1 MCGPLRTAVKFRAHD
16 SRPRDLTKIDM
27 RGDGLGPRRGRYSMT
42 SKDNFEFAHKHRR
55 NVAWMSQNTNALPVH
70 PSILDAIRTS
80 ADEREFN
87 LYPRK
92 AGISGLS
99 EAIKA
104 DLGLDDAVD
113 MILTNGGIEGEY
125 IATRA
130 LLKAGDEVL
139 STDPAFLPIHDQ
151 VDMAGA
157 HAIEADIYRAP
168 YVLTPE
174 RALESV
180 TPATKVLLVIDP
192 NNPLGSGYSRA
203 QIKGLAEI
211 ARDRGL
217 WLIDDITYRDFN
229 VDHVLATDFYPEKT
243 LLSYS
248 FSKAPGLAG
257 MRIGAILGP
266 AAAIQSL
273 RKYDT
278 NVLGVNVLAQRAALA
293 ARRTKKAWL
302 PGGRKTSERR
312 QETIPS
318 AVAKVDGA
326 SLPVYP
332 SKANMFV
339 IDLAPTGVNPEA
351 VEERLL
357 LDHLVHTRAG
367 WYLSK
372 KHGGKFL
379 RVSFT
384 VSDADCARFAQA
396 FPAVMDKL
404 AA

>member
-1 MCGPLRTAVKFRAHD
+1 
-16 SRPRDLTKIDM
+16 
-27 RGDGLGPRRGRYSMT
+27 MT
-42 SKDNFEFAHKHRR
+42 SKDNFEFAHEHRKE
-55 NVAWMSQNTNALPVH
+55 VAWMSQNTNTLPVH
-70 PSILDAIRTS
+70 AAILDAIRRS
-80 ADEREFN
+80 ADDREFN

-92 AGISGLS
+92 AGVFGLP
-99 EAIKA
+99 EAIQT
-104 DLGLDDAVD
+104 DLGLDEAD

-130 LLKAGDEVL
+130 LLKAGDEAL

-151 VDMAGA
+151 VAMAGA
-157 HAIEADIYRAP
+157 HAVEADIYRKP

-174 RALESV
+174 LALESL
-180 TPATKVLLVIDP
+180 TPATKMLLVIDP
-192 NNPLGSGYSRA
+192 NNPLGSGYSRS

-211 ARDRGL
+211 AKDHGL

-229 VDHVLATDFYPEKT
+229 ADHVLASEIYPEKT
-243 LLSYS
+243 LMAYS

-257 MRIGAILGP
+257 LRIGAIIGP
-266 AAAIQSL
+266 PEAIKAL
-273 RKYDT
+273 RRFDT

-293 ARRTKKAWL
+293 ALRSKKEWL
-302 PGGRKTSERR
+302 PEIRRICRKN
-312 QETIPS
+312 QETIRHT
-318 AVAKVDGA
+318 VAKVNGA
-326 SLPVYP
+326 ALPIFP

-339 IDLAPTGVNPEA
+339 IDLAPTGVNPEV

-367 WYLSK
+367 SYLSK

-384 VSDADCARFAQA
+384 VSEADCRRFADS
-396 FPAVMDKL
+396 FPIVMEKL
-404 AA
+404 SG

>member
-1 MCGPLRTAVKFRAHD
+1 
-16 SRPRDLTKIDM
+16 
-27 RGDGLGPRRGRYSMT
+27 MT
-42 SKDNFEFAHKHRR
+42 SKDNFEFAHEHRR
-55 NVAWMSQNTNALPVH
+55 EVAWMSQNTNTLPVH
-70 PSILDAIRTS
+70 PSILEAIRTS

-92 AGISGLS
+92 AGIAGLA
-99 EAIKA
+99 EAIKE
-104 DLGLDDAVD
+104 DLGLDDAD

-130 LLKAGDEVL
+130 LLKAGDEAL

-151 VDMAGA
+151 VAMTGA
-157 HAIEADIYRAP
+157 HAVEVDIYRKP
-168 YVLTPE
+168 YVLTPDL
-174 RALESV
+174 ALESI
-180 TPATKVLLVIDP
+180 TPATKMLLVIDP
-192 NNPLGSGYSRA
+192 NNPLGSGYSRS
-203 QIKGLAEI
+203 QIKGLADI
-211 ARDRGL
+211 ARDHGL

-229 VDHVLATDFYPEKT
+229 ADHVLATEFYPEKT
-243 LLSYS
+243 LMAYS

-257 MRIGAILGP
+257 LRIGAIIGP
-266 AAAIQSL
+266 PDAIKSL
-273 RKYDT
+273 RRFDT

-293 ARRTKKAWL
+293 ALRSKNAWL
-302 PGGRKTSERR
+302 PGVRR
-312 QETIPS
+312 ICGKNQETIRH

-339 IDLAPTGVNPEA
+339 IDVASTGVNPEV

-357 LDHLVHTRAG
+357 FDHLVHTRAG
-367 WYLSK
+367 SYLSK
-372 KHGGKFL
+372 KHGGRFL

-384 VSDADCARFAQA
+384 VSEADCKRFADS

-404 AA
+404 AT

>member
-1 MCGPLRTAVKFRAHD
+1 MPSSSADSPLQTA
-16 SRPRDLTKIDM
+16 TDM
-27 RGDGLGPRRGRYSMT
+27 RRKRLVRSRVEGTLMT
-42 SKDNFEFAHKHRR
+42 SKDNFEFAHEHRKE
-55 NVAWMSQNTNALPVH
+55 VAWMSQNTNTLPVH
-70 PSILDAIRTS
+70 PAILDAIRRS
-80 ADEREFN
+80 ADDREFN

-92 AGISGLS
+92 AGVFGLS
-99 EAIKA
+99 EAIRA
-104 DLGLDDAVD
+104 DLGLDEAD

-130 LLKAGDEVL
+130 LLKAGDEAL

-151 VDMAGA
+151 VAMTGA
-157 HAIEADIYRAP
+157 HAIEVDIYRKP
-168 YVLTPE
+168 YVLTPDL
-174 RALESV
+174 ALYS
-180 TPATKVLLVIDP
+180 TPPATKMLLAIDP
-192 NNPLGSGYSRA
+192 NNPLGSGYSPS
-203 QIKGLAEI
+203 QIKGLADI
-211 ARDRGL
+211 AKDHGL

-229 VDHVLATDFYPEKT
+229 ADHVLATDFYPERT

-257 MRIGAILGP
+257 LRIGAIIGP
-266 AAAIQSL
+266 ADAIRTL
-273 RKYDT
+273 RRFDT

-293 ARRTKKAWL
+293 ALRSKKEWLPEIRRTC
-302 PGGRKTSERR
+302 RKN
-312 QETIPS
+312 QETIPHT
-318 AVAKVDGA
+318 VAKVNGA
-326 SLPVYP
+326 ALPIFP

-339 IDLAPTGVNPEA
+339 IDLAPTGVNPEV

-357 LDHLVHTRAG
+357 FAHLVHTRAG
-367 WYLSK
+367 SYLTK

-384 VSDADCARFAQA
+384 VSEADCNRFADA